1 MSRRGFIVLSV
12 ILDALLVNASI
23 VGAFFMRFGGELPE
37 FNFAAYV
44 GLWPLITVIYLS
56 AGYIYGLYEPER
68 TEGAWEVV
76 RATFQ
81 AVTLGTILVAAVAFF
96 AGPRFFSFS
105 RLAILIAWA
114 LSFVL
119 LLGWRV
125 AVLKLTSIR
134 WPEQRVL
141 VVGTSALACD
151 LAREIQQRHSWGY
164 RVVGMVAQDVTGC
177 SEAGDSGVPV
187 LGTLQDVPAIVKSH
201 DVTRVIVAS
210 PVALRELIEEMA
222 IGNEAGV
229 RVEVIPDLY
238 EILIGSV
245 DSTISDIP
253 LMELTRRSAP
263 AWYASA
269 KRLVDVVL
277 SLLLIAVLSPV
288 LLLAMLAILVTMG
301 WPVVYSQE
309 RVGRDLRPFEVHK
322 FRTMVR
328 NAEADSGPVLADEGD
343 PRITPVGRFLRRY
356 RIDEL
361 PQLVNILL
369 GQMSFVGPRPER
381 SFFVE
386 QHLRDIPGYRER
398 FRIKPGATG
407 LAQVSGGYATTPERK
422 LKFDLIYLYHQT
434 LLMDVRILTET
445 VRVVLTGRGAR

>member
-1 MSRRGFIVLSV
+1 MSRRGFIVLSAV
-12 ILDALLVNASI
+12 FDAVLVNTSI
-23 VGAFFMRFGGELPE
+23 IAAFFVRFGGEIPE
-37 FNFAAYV
+37 FNFGAYV
-44 GLWPLITVIYLS
+44 GLWPLITVIYLV

-81 AVTLGTILVAAVAFF
+81 AVTLGTVLLAAVAFF

-105 RLAILIAWA
+105 RLAIVIGWA

-119 LLGWRV
+119 LVGWRV
-125 AVLKLTSIR
+125 TILKLTPIR

-141 VVGTSALACD
+141 VVGTTELACD
-151 LAREIQQRHSWGY
+151 LAREIEQRHNWGY
-164 RVVGMVAQDVTGC
+164 RVVGMIARDADDCAALDECT
-177 SEAGDSGVPV
+177 VPV
-187 LGTLQDVPAIVKSH
+187 LGTVSDVAGIVESH
-201 DVTRVIVAS
+201 GVTRVIVAS
-210 PVALRELIEEMA
+210 PVSLRELIEEMA
-222 IGNEAGV
+222 IANDADV

-238 EILIGSV
+238 EILIGRL
-245 DSTISDIP
+245 DSTIADIP

-263 AWYASA
+263 AWYTST
-269 KRLVDVVL
+269 KRLADVVL
-277 SLLLIAVLSPV
+277 AVVLIVVLSPV
-288 LLLAMLAILVTMG
+288 LLLATLGVLITMG
-301 WPVVYSQE
+301 WPVLYSQE
-309 RVGRDLRPFEVHK
+309 RVGKDMHPFKVHK

-328 NAEADSGPVLADEGD
+328 DAEARSGPVLAGEDD
-343 PRITPVGRFLRRY
+343 PRITSLGRFLRTY

-361 PQLVNILL
+361 PQLVNIAL

-386 QHLRDIPGYRER
+386 RYVEEIPGYLER
-398 FRIKPGATG
+398 FRVKPGVTG
-407 LAQVSGGYATTPERK
+407 LAQVSGGYATTPDRK

-434 LLMDVRILTET
+434 LLMDVRIMAET